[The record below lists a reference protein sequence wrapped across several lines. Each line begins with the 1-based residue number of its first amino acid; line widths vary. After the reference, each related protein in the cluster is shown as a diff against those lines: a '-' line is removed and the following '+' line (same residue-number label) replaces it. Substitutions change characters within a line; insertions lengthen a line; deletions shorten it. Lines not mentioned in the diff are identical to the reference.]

1 MQDLESTKRP
11 SKAAHYT
18 GWEAS
23 SSALHAALDREQGID
38 GLLGAWPHPT
48 DSHCA
53 TVMHR
58 LGQHNNTTSAL
69 LVGCYVL

>member
-23 SSALHAALDREQGID
+23 SGALHAALDREQGVD
-38 GLLGAWPHPT
+38 GLLGTLPHPV
-48 DSHCA
+48 DSQYA
-53 TVMHR
+53 FFDART
-58 LGQHNNTTSAL
+58 
-69 LVGCYVL
+69 